1 MYLHYK
7 AVEPSLI
14 SNQLPKQPNVL
25 NKFPSKYYIT
35 MMTEFMIG
43 RERERKRKKGGR
55 KAGKK
60 EGWMERR
67 KEIRK
72 SGRKERRKG
81 EGRQTDRQ

>member
-35 MMTEFMIG
+35 MMTEFMID
-43 RERERKRKKGGR
+43 RERKRKKGGR

-60 EGWMERR
+60 EGGMERR

-72 SGRKERRKG
+72 SGRKERRKE